1 MRKLLLSGIAFAA
14 LIAGP
19 ATAADLARPVYRRPV
34 VVVAPVYTSTGFYV
48 GGNVGGSPFVPT
60 CHSCGV
66 IPCTNRKCPSLGWR
80 RVSLPRDATPR

>member
-1 MRKLLLSGIAFAA
+1 MKKLLVTGAVFTA
-14 LIAGP
+14 LVGP

-34 VVVAPVYTSTGFYV
+34 VVVAPVYTRTGFYV
-48 GGNVGGSPFVPT
+48 GGYPFVPT

-80 RVSLPRDATPR
+80 ELIAQ